1 MIHQDILQRSM
12 EKAQEVLDIS
22 FNLREAGVKADYLQ
36 RDDFWQQLVGEQGY
50 MMFHPEVEADLV
62 PEFRDVSKDDIHEL
76 EHVYN
81 RLPYGRDQVAHLR
94 FQVAQKLVESI
105 NTEHLLQ
112 NTVPNKVMSY
122 IEAYC
127 IAIHNDTAKEA
138 KSYRSPKLSKLLVK
152 LFGEKSETVKWYT
165 TKCPKNLDS
174 GLLKEWTITISILPH
189 HIAGMSYYAAANH
202 GGDKWIEGWN
212 GTSCMDT
219 KRNGIGSGVFQLVP
233 SMRDVTMAVA
243 YLSRSEDKD
252 VWNPIY
258 QARALLRVVHIHGE
272 PHFLICRP
280 YFTSRKTRHI
290 LIEGLKN
297 AFPNAH
303 YTGDMR
309 SFDGEG
315 VQFRVEYPKNIE
327 LEVDKEFVCSDC
339 EGDGFMGYDQYNEP
353 VDCETCHGEG
363 RWHIDDSFLPYI
375 DDHDFII
382 VNHDEIVFK
391 LPVKYFAS
399 KGVDLNRP
407 EKKPK
412 RRFRFFDPLVG
423 RSDVE
428 PEPVQ
433 VDELAA
439 DIEDI
444 RQELAV
450 REYEV
455 EMEDWLRRAWAYVGA
470 AE

>member
-36 RDDFWQQLVGEQGY
+36 RDDFWQQLVGDQGY
-50 MMFHPEVEADLV
+50 MTFHPEVRADLV
-62 PEFRDVSKDDIHEL
+62 HKFLDVSKDDVREL
-76 EHVYN
+76 ERIYV
-81 RLPYGRDQVAHLR
+81 RLPSGRDQIARLR
-94 FQVAQKLVESI
+94 FFAAQQLAESI
-105 NTEHLLQ
+105 KTDHLLQ
-112 NTVPNKVMSY
+112 NTVPNEVTSY
-122 IEAYC
+122 IKTYC
-127 IAIHNDTAKEA
+127 NDGHEDTAKEA

-165 TKCPKNLDS
+165 TKCPKKLDS
-174 GLLKEWTITISILPH
+174 GLLEEWTITISILPH

-202 GGDKWIEGWN
+202 GGDRWIEGWN

-219 KRNGIGSGVFQLVP
+219 KRNGAGRGVFQLVP

-280 YFTSRKTRHI
+280 YFTSHETRHI
-290 LIEGLKN
+290 LVDGLKN

-303 YTGDMR
+303 YTEDMR
-309 SFDGEG
+309 SFDGDD
-315 VQFRVEYPKNIE
+315 VRFRVEYPKNIG

-339 EGDGFMGYDQYNEP
+339 KGDGVD
-353 VDCETCHGEG
+353 DCETCQGEG
-363 RWHIDDSFLPYI
+363 RWYIDDSFLPYI
-375 DDHDFII
+375 DDNDFIT
-382 VNHDEIVFK
+382 VHHDEIIFK
-391 LPVKYFAS
+391 LPVEYFAS
-399 KGVDLNRP
+399 KGVDLNEP

-412 RRFRFFDPLVG
+412 RGFHFFDVERNPLVG
-423 RSDVE
+423 WSVIE

-433 VDELAA
+433 VE
-439 DIEDI
+439 
-444 RQELAV
+444 
-450 REYEV
+450 
-455 EMEDWLRRAWAYVGA
+455 
-470 AE
+470 